1 MKMQHEF
8 RGQIDCIIAHCIN
21 LIFPQAIV
29 YAYYI
34 FNTKEALVIAGSLV
48 FIAETYGNHSLC
60 TGITIFGEEK

>member
-29 YAYYI
+29 YAPQLLKKKSTKIGNKIQIRHFVQHYI
-34 FNTKEALVIAGSLV
+34 
-48 FIAETYGNHSLC
+48 
-60 TGITIFGEEK
+60 

>member
-34 FNTKEALVIAGSLV
+34 FNTGL
-48 FIAETYGNHSLC
+48 
-60 TGITIFGEEK
+60 